1 MKLLIISHTPHVS
14 VQSRS
19 YGWGPTVREINFLS
33 RYFQI
38 VHLAPQQHDVAIPS
52 SYAEVNPTVVI
63 LPTTNRGG
71 KGLLAKLRV
80 LLDSFHYLK
89 IILREMM
96 HADIVHVRCPANI
109 SLVALCALTF
119 VPRKQKWIKYAGD
132 WKPRFDHVSYKLQR
146 FLIRHTLRNQVV
158 SINGNYAGEK
168 SHIHH
173 LLNPSYFRSELTQPE
188 VTKSVSGRIVV
199 LFVGGLTT
207 NKGADIVLR
216 ALHQLKDYQPS
227 IHLHI
232 VGEGPELENLEILMS
247 SLKLESQVSFEGW
260 RTKDELKVFYK
271 AAHFIILPSTG
282 EGWPKVISEAMSFGV
297 VPIVSNVS
305 GIQLTLEKIG
315 AGFIVQS
322 FAPGQYAEAIKYYL
336 DNPAHWSKQSQAA
349 IASAELFTFEH
360 WIENLFRIFNRH
372 WKLNLK
378 STR

>member
-1 MKLLIISHTPHVS
+1 
-14 VQSRS
+14 
-19 YGWGPTVREINFLS
+19 
-33 RYFQI
+33 
-38 VHLAPQQHDVAIPS
+38 
-52 SYAEVNPTVVI
+52 
-63 LPTTNRGG
+63 
-71 KGLLAKLRV
+71 
-80 LLDSFHYLK
+80 
-89 IILREMM
+89 
-96 HADIVHVRCPANI
+96 
-109 SLVALCALTF
+109 LTF